1 MCVCTVSYCMC
12 MYGIDKII
20 SALDDSFY
28 SLEARNVRDKT
39 RWERYRHMSIS
50 MYMYVHMCRIL
61 WYLYGIEKKISALDD
76 SFYSLEA
83 RNVRDKTK
91 YEGKI
96 DA

>member
-1 MCVCTVSYCMC
+1 
-12 MYGIDKII
+12 
-20 SALDDSFY
+20 
-28 SLEARNVRDKT
+28 
-39 RWERYRHMSIS
+39 
-50 MYMYVHMCRIL
+50 MCRIL
-61 WYLYGIEKKISALDD
+61 WYLYVIEKKISALDD